1 MSLKKDFPIF
11 KNNPGLV
18 FLDST
23 ASSQKPAFV
32 IDGIKDFLEND
43 YSNIHRGSYVLSE
56 RSENVYENSKKKVAS
71 FINADY
77 WREVVYTYNSN
88 YALNFIAGSLRKS
101 EILKKGDKVLVS
113 IVEHHANIV
122 PWLILIDEIGIE
134 LEYINVDKDYNL
146 DLEDL
151 KAKLDDKVKVVS
163 ITQVSNVTGQIFD
176 LEEVGRII
184 EEFRNKKDENLQNR
198 HPEFISGSIMQGN
211 YSKHSIKDSETSSEG
226 QPSKIQGRFP
236 SSREGQFSFPLF
248 IIDASQ
254 SFPHFK
260 VDVKKLN
267 CDMIFFTAHKI
278 MADSGLGVWWAKKEI
293 LDKLKPVFS
302 GGGAIAWVKK
312 FEYKENTSLPDKFE
326 LGTPNITGALSLLK
340 ALEYVESIGGYEE
353 VEKIEKELVS
363 YTVKKWLEIKDKYDI
378 RILGSLEEGSRVG
391 VFSFIV
397 PGIHSIDLS
406 DMLAED
412 NICIRAGQHCAEPF
426 LQSESCSHTCRMSLY
441 IYNDKEDIDR
451 FFEALEKAINVL
463 K

>member
-11 KNNPGLV
+11 KNNPWLV

-32 IDGIKDFLEND
+32 IDWIKDFLEND
-43 YSNIHRGSYVLSE
+43 YSNIHRWSYVLSE

-71 FINADY
+71 FINADS

-88 YALNFIAGSLRKS
+88 YALNFIAWSLRKS
-101 EILKKGDKVLVS
+101 GFLKEWDKVLVS

-122 PWLILIDEIGIE
+122 PWLILRDEIWIE

-151 KAKLDDKVKVVS
+151 KAKLDEKVRVVS
-163 ITQVSNVTGQIFD
+163 ITQVSNVTWQIFD

-184 EEFRNKKDENLQNR
+184 NDWKILSSWANVKDPFSNVDNENVNLR
-198 HPEFISGSIMQGN
+198 DSSL
-211 YSKHSIKDSETSSEG
+211 HSEWQS
-226 QPSKIQGRFP
+226 SKIQGRFP
-236 SSREGQFSFPLF
+236 SSMEWQFSFPLF

-278 MADSGLGVWWAKKEI
+278 MADSWLGVWWAKKEI
-293 LDKLKPVFS
+293 LDNLKPVFS
-302 GGGAIAWVKK
+302 WWWAIAWVKK
-312 FEYKENTSLPDKFE
+312 FEYKENNSLPEKFE
-326 LGTPNITGALSLLK
+326 LWTPNITWALSLLK
-340 ALEYVESIGGYEE
+340 ALEYVESIWWYEE
-353 VEKIEKELVS
+353 IEKIEKELVS
-363 YTVKKWLEIKDKYDI
+363 YTVKKWIEIKDNYDI
-378 RILGSLEEGSRVG
+378 RILWSLEEWSRVG

-397 PGIHSIDLS
+397 PWIHSIDLS

-412 NICIRAGQHCAEPF
+412 NICIRAWQHCAEPF

-451 FFEALEKAINVL
+451 FFDALEKAINVL